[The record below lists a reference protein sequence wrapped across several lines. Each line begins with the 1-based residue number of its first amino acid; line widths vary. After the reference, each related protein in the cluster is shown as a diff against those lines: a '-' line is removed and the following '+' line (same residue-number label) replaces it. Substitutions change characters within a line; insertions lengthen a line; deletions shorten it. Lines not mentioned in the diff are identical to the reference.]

1 MFVSNQYKK
10 DIGNNYKPLEK
21 DEEIEALKLA
31 KAGDQKAIDKIVFSQ
46 LLMIINIVKEHTK
59 DGTIFEDLINAGIL
73 GLVKAIE
80 PFNFEKD
87 TRFNT
92 YASWW
97 VRVEIIR
104 TIVRNGTIRL
114 PDHLAAKL
122 SKQKKMLRMGKTV
135 DENGE
140 QIDEQSVLEFSY
152 QSMNELKEDDL
163 TLEEKLGHEDDN
175 FAINEDKNH
184 IAFLLQFLNESQRTV
199 IELLFGLNGN
209 KVHTEEE
216 AGAVIQVTKQRV
228 SQIKHDAL
236 KKLELKSKILLK

>member
-10 DIGNNYKPLEK
+10 DIGNNYKPISK
-21 DEEIEALKLA
+21 VEEIATLHLA
-31 KAGDQKAIDKIVFSQ
+31 KLGWQKAIDKIVFSQ
-46 LLMIINIVKEHTK
+46 LLMVVNIVKEHTK
-59 DGTIFEDLINAGIL
+59 DTSIFEDLINAGIC
-73 GLVKAIE
+73 GLVKAIA
-80 PFNFEKD
+80 PFDFERD

-92 YASWW
+92 YACHW
-97 VRVEIIR
+97 VRVEVIR
-104 TIVRNGTIRL
+104 AIVRNGTIRL

-122 SKQKKMLRMGKTV
+122 SKQKKLLRMGKTV

-140 QIDEQSVLEFSY
+140 AIDEQSVLEFSY
-152 QSMNELKEDDL
+152 HSMNELKEDDL

-184 IAFLLQFLNESQRTV
+184 IAFLLQFLNSSQRTV

-216 AGAVIQVTKQRV
+216 AGLILKVTKQRV